1 MAISQ
6 NLQFKKKAVFLLPK
20 ITLMARFAPGYAE
33 KTKGGERMSKKK
45 RPPKVVEDM
54 LAISQEKHAT
64 DVLGSWTGVP
74 WNPEDAPV
82 QDADDL

>member
-1 MAISQ
+1 
-6 NLQFKKKAVFLLPK
+6 
-20 ITLMARFAPGYAE
+20 
-33 KTKGGERMSKKK
+33 MSKKK

-64 DVLGSWTGVP
+64 DVQGSWTGVP
-74 WNPEDAPV
+74 WNPEESPV